1 MTWNAFHRRGDVLRA
16 VVDAADSRRDAVLPM
31 DVPGVSDHFRDELDL
46 LAALL
51 LRWHARLSGN
61 IERELMLE
69 PLDLESAVARAWRR
83 TCDDM
88 PGVRLIIDRCLET
101 PTNTEMERALR
112 RAQQREWIRLA
123 HAAGLANDESR
134 AAALAGSRIE
144 ARARALELQ
153 DSLAEVA
160 PAPAAPD
167 TPEPASLVQRIR
179 AVLAA

>member
-31 DVPGVSDHFRDELDL
+31 DVPGVTEQFRDELDL

-69 PLDLESAVARAWRR
+69 PLDLAGAVARAWRR
-83 TCDDM
+83 TADEM
-88 PGVRLIIDRCLET
+88 PGVRLVIDRCTLRPADAAMAE
-101 PTNTEMERALR
+101 ALG
-112 RAQQREWIRLA
+112 RAQEREWIRLA
-123 HAAGLANDESR
+123 HAAGLANDESP
-134 AAALAGSRIE
+134 AAARAGHRIE
-144 ARARALELQ
+144 QQARSLELRP
-153 DSLAEVA
+153 SLADVM
-160 PAPAAPD
+160 PAPAAAE
-167 TPEPASLVQRIR
+167 TAETASLVQRIK